1 MENIYSWTISQSILQ
16 VQFVLILG
24 HVSLSLYLDCPNDKR
39 PQWALVVYAIS
50 HLFLFSNFY
59 NQSYIKRRPA
69 EQRSKGQVLEGNM
82 ANGEPA
88 GLLKNEAEE
97 KLVSENKKEL

>member
-24 HVSLSLYLDCPNDKR
+24 HVFLSLYLDCPIDKR

-59 NQSYIKRRPA
+59 NQSYIKRPA
-69 EQRSKGQVLEGNM
+69 EQRSKGHVLEGNM

-97 KLVSENKKEL
+97 KLVTENKKEL